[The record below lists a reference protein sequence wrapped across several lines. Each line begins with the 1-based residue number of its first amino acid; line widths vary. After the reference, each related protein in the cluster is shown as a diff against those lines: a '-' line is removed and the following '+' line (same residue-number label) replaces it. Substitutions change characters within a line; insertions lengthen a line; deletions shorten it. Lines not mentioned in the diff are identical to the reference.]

1 MYAKV
6 QFTDETNHEFDY
18 AEFEKLCARSPV
30 THVHNRII
38 PPSLIVTIAGHITQ
52 KIFTVVFSNFCII
65 M

>member
-1 MYAKV
+1 M
-6 QFTDETNHEFDY
+6 NLFDY

-52 KIFTVVFSNFCII
+52 KIFTVVFSNFCFI